1 MNLKDRPHYDDGAAV
16 AVPSPLLLPFYGN
29 GTCSCSGGQVVKA
42 SSQVLPFCLRY
53 IQYSY
58 RWHSRLSFCKKCV
71 NYIGLYHCILT
82 AFQEKGKWPLR

>member
-1 MNLKDRPHYDDGAAV
+1 MNLKDQPHYDDGAAV

-58 RWHSRLSFCKKCV
+58 IIFVSIKYPSDETRTNF
-71 NYIGLYHCILT
+71 
-82 AFQEKGKWPLR
+82 LRVFN